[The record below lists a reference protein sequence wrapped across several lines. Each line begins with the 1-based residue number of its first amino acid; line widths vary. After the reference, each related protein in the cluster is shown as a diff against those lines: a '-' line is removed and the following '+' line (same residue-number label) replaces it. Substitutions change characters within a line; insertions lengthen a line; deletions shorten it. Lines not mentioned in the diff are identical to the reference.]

1 MKFLTLLNH
10 WIFRAVFITI
20 IPLVIGVV
28 DNCSDWK
35 NADGRWNN
43 ILTNGKIIVI
53 VLVVIYIAYIIYMA
67 YYEYKRADLEKSI
80 GELKFE
86 NEKQLERIDT
96 YDKIL
101 DSLCNIINIS
111 QRQINELSKE
121 IVSNENLDLLNWN
134 FNSVATYICN
144 DVVDILKKISKNG
157 TDITANIYIKKN
169 INKGRKAQTYIKMI
183 SHSGGLNSPPKILY
197 MDLLLSKRKDWQY
210 AKIFLN
216 NNPKITIYHS
226 EEEIKK
232 NFKYNGS
239 INSYDGEYTQYIGI
253 PISCSGGNI
262 LSSLEIISHHGTI
275 IADSKEEI
283 LELINKYIIVYRNF
297 ALLSHKIEKGLRA
310 KRIPVENV
318 VKEVENGE
326 TSQEIKGN

>member
-1 MKFLTLLNH
+1 MKKLLSIFNH
-10 WIFRAVFITI
+10 WIFRAIFITI
-20 IPLVIGVV
+20 IPLLIGVI

-35 NADGRWNN
+35 NAEGGWNN
-43 ILTNGKIIVI
+43 IFSNGKIFVI
-53 VLVVIYIAYIIYMA
+53 VLVIIYVAYIIYMA
-67 YYEYKRADLEKSI
+67 YYEYKREDLENIISDLKS
-80 GELKFE
+80 K
-86 NEKQLERIDT
+86 NEKQLESINT

-111 QRQINELSKE
+111 QRQINDLSKE
-121 IVSNENLDLLNWN
+121 IISNENLDLLNWN

-157 TDITANIYIKKN
+157 TDITANVYIKKN
-169 INKGRKAQTYIKMI
+169 VKKGRRDQTYIKMI

-197 MDLLLSKRKDWQY
+197 ADLLLTKRKDWQN

-216 NNPKITIYHS
+216 KNPKITIYSS
-226 EEEIKK
+226 EEEIKN

-239 INSYDGEYTQYIGI
+239 IDNYDGEYTQYIGI

-262 LSSLEIISHHGTI
+262 LSSLEIITHHGTI
-275 IADSKEEI
+275 IADSKDEI

-310 KRIPVENV
+310 KRIPADSI
-318 VKEVENGE
+318 VKEASNGE
-326 TSQEIKGN
+326 TI